1 MIESKNLIPYLPY
14 SLKVEME
21 GKKCNVAWMSTKNIA
36 VHRPGGIGDYKK
48 IAWKYASHNIK
59 PILKPLSKLNDIKED
74 LIDANEFYDDA
85 KISKD
90 GKGIEFIGLGML
102 RDYYNIE
109 QLPYNIMQ
117 VVLSNKYDVFGL
129 IEQGL
134 AVEEKIKEK
143 AKQEQA

>member
-48 IAWKYASHNIK
+48 IQWKYAHLNIK
-59 PILKPLSKLNDIKED
+59 PILKPLSKLNEIKD
-74 LIDANEFYDDA
+74 QINDANEFYDNVN
-85 KISKD
+85 ISRS
-90 GKGIEFIGLGML
+90 GKEIIFKGYALLDDF
-102 RDYYNIE
+102 YNVDE
-109 QLPYNIMQ
+109 LPYNIMQ
-117 VVLSNKYDVFGL
+117 VLLRNKYDVFGL

-143 AKQEQA
+143 ASTP